1 MAGGGGGE
9 RPHGTVSAMFTG
21 LVQTMGRIAR
31 LAPTPS
37 GVRLVVDASRWDHRP
52 APGDSIS
59 VNGVCLTVAP
69 PAPPP
74 DAPPQVASVAHPVAP
89 PEAGADWR
97 RAGRGETVSR
107 ASGAPAA
114 LGIPGA
120 LGVPGALAFDVVR
133 ETLDKTTLG
142 GLREGGLV
150 NLEHA
155 CRADTLLGGHIVQG
169 HVDGVGRVVEAL
181 DDPTDWRIVIEPP
194 PGLLEFAAPKGS
206 IAIDGVSLTIARLL
220 PERAAGAPSP
230 HPPSRVEIA
239 LIPTTLERTTLGL
252 TRVGDPCN
260 LEMDC
265 IAKQVVWWLRNYG
278 GAEEGAGGPFTL

>member
-9 RPHGTVSAMFTG
+9 RPHGTVSSMFTG

-59 VNGVCLTVAP
+59 VNGVCLTVAA
-69 PAPPP
+69 APPP
-74 DAPPQVASVAHPVAP
+74 ESSPESP
-89 PEAGADWR
+89 PESPPGALPGTRPDWR
-97 RAGRGETVSR
+97 RAAASEAAPR
-107 ASGAPAA
+107 ASGAHGA
-114 LGIPGA
+114 PGVS
-120 LGVPGALAFDVVR
+120 GVLAFDVVR

-142 GLREGGLV
+142 GLREGAPV

-169 HVDGVGRVVEAL
+169 HVDGVGRVVEVR
-181 DDPTDWRIVIEPP
+181 DDPSDWRIVIEPP

-220 PERAAGAPSP
+220 PERAAGAASLRAPSADPLSP

-278 GAEEGAGGPFTL
+278 EMQ